1 MIPASLFLVGLT
13 PWLAFGQESWP
24 NFFVEPG
31 SDPHDM
37 LRGPGF
43 YLAMYKLIS
52 ITLVT
57 VVWVKLAALVNSDTQ
72 IFGARTE
79 LTPEVWNPIVV
90 FAFFVSFLF
99 ILSFPLF
106 LLSFPLFAA
115 ASIAPSVVY
124 LFLRNGKIS
133 KE

>member
-1 MIPASLFLVGLT
+1 MFQTRMIPASLCLVGLT
-13 PWLAFGQESWP
+13 PWFALGQETWP

-43 YLAMYKLIS
+43 YLAMYKLIL

-57 VVWVKLAALVNSDTQ
+57 VVWVKLAAWVNADTQ

-79 LTPEVWNPIVV
+79 LTPETWNPIVE
-90 FAFFVSFLF
+90 
-99 ILSFPLF
+99 FPALCSSINCTF
-106 LLSFPLFAA
+106 RGLPLPA
-115 ASIAPSVVY
+115 
-124 LFLRNGKIS
+124 
-133 KE
+133 